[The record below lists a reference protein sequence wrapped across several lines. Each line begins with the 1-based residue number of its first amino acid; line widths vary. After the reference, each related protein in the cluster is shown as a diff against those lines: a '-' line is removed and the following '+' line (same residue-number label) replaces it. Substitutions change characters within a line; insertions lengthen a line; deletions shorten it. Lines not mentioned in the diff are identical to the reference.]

1 MLLRE
6 YESKDGTAIAGWI
19 RNIEELYSW
28 SADRY
33 CRFPLTGSDIDKNYA
48 NMQSAGKFFPLTA
61 VEDDGSIAG
70 HFIIRY
76 PDKTDK
82 STVRFGFV
90 IVDPALRGQGKGS
103 EMLRLGIEYA
113 RRELSAKR
121 IDLGVFADN
130 VSAACCY
137 KAVGFKE
144 FGREIF
150 PMPAGDRECILMELI
165 L

>member
-1 MLLRE
+1 MILRQ

-19 RNIEELYSW
+19 RNIEELYNW

-33 CRFPLTGSDIDKNYA
+33 CKFPLTGSDIDENYA
-48 NMQSAGKFFPLTA
+48 PMLSAGKFFPLTA
-61 VEDDGSIAG
+61 VGDDGRITG

-76 PDKTDK
+76 PDKSDE

-90 IVDPALRGQGKGS
+90 IVDPALRGQGMGS
-103 EMLRLGIEYA
+103 EMLRLGIDHV
-113 RRELSAKR
+113 RQNFSAKR

-130 VSAACCY
+130 VSAARCY
-137 KAVGFKE
+137 GAVGFTE
-144 FGREIF
+144 FGREMF
-150 PMPAGDRECILMELI
+150 PMPAGERECILMELM